1 MTTTSDII
9 VPQTVAEM
17 VATYQKAEKDIR
29 IAYELL
35 EQSKQRLC
43 AVFGDTHFHRF
54 DTIRRDNWLNGK
66 KGADETMLHIKK
78 DAWTVLAEKMEL
90 RRTLSIKAREE
101 LDKQLQKPADL
112 PEVTEANIWS
122 MWEKTVKDF
131 GKNISDAVKEVYNWL
146 RPRGDRFKTN
156 SQFKVGRKVVLDGI
170 VSCYS
175 PGYYSMSSYYDQN
188 LTALENVMMIMDGR
202 GTIKTYHGPLYDA
215 MYQAV
220 QDRAWNQLRET
231 EYFAFRLF
239 KKGTAHIEFK
249 RLDLV
254 DKLNKI
260 AGGDMLPQ
268 GEATAEPPPKESSE
282 TAGLLLTQ

>member
-1 MTTTSDII
+1 MSDSLI
-9 VPQTVAEM
+9 VPQTVSEM
-17 VATYQKAEKDIR
+17 VAAYQKAEKDIR

-78 DAWTVLAEKMEL
+78 DAWTVLADKMEL

-112 PEVTEANIWS
+112 PDVTEANIWS
-122 MWEKTVKDF
+122 MFEKTVQDL
-131 GKNISDAVKEVYNWL
+131 GKNIGDAVKEVYNWL
-146 RPRGDRFKTN
+146 RPRRDRYVTN
-156 SQFKVGRKVVLDGI
+156 SQFKVGRKVVLEGI

-175 PGYYSMSSYYDQN
+175 PGYYSMSSYYEQN
-188 LTALENVMMIMDGR
+188 LTALENVFMILDGR
-202 GTIKTYHGPLYDA
+202 GTVKSYHGRLYDA
-215 MYQAV
+215 MHQAV

-231 EYFAFRLF
+231 EYFRFRLF
-239 KKGTAHIEFK
+239 RKGTAHIEFK
-249 RLDLV
+249 QLDLV

-268 GEATAEPPPKESSE
+268 GEATAEPSPKESSDTE
-282 TAGLLLTQ
+282 RLLLTP